1 MNSRDQSSLID
12 IITACQLALEF
23 IDGLN
28 QSDFTDD
35 RKTQSATLYQ
45 LAIIGEAVKRL
56 SPEFREQHPAI
67 SWRAIAGM
75 RDKLVHDYEG
85 VDPNRIWLTL
95 QTSIPELLSFV
106 TPLLP
111 IAD

>member
-75 RDKLVHDYEG
+75 RNKLVHDYEG

>member
-28 QSDFTDD
+28 QSDFADD

-56 SPEFREQHPAI
+56 SPEFREQYPAI
-67 SWRAIAGM
+67 PWRAIAGM

-95 QTSIPELLSFV
+95 QTSIPELLSFL